1 VELQGNIINKAL
13 INLDKMKKVLLTLSL
28 SIVASMGSFAQNE
41 PYKNPKLAPEER
53 AEDLIGRLTLK
64 EKVGLMKN
72 SSFAVERLGVA
83 PYNWW
88 SEALHGVA
96 RNGLATVFPITM
108 GMASTFDDEAIERVY
123 VAVSDEGR
131 AKFHDAHRRNRYGYG
146 NEGLTFWNPNV
157 NIFRDPRWGRGQ
169 ETFGEDPY
177 LTTRMGVAV
186 VKGMQGPADAEYDKA
201 HACVKHYAVHSGP
214 EAKRHSFDVED
225 LSPRDLWETYLPAFK
240 ALVQEADVKEV
251 MCAYQRLEGEP
262 CCGSNRLLTQ
272 ILRDEWG
279 YKHLVVS
286 DCGAIDDFFV
296 KGRHETH
303 KDAADASASAVIN
316 GTDLECGSIY
326 SHLEEA
332 VKQGLITEER
342 IDTSL
347 RRLLKAR
354 FALGEM
360 DPDSIVPWSK
370 ISIDTVDCDLHK
382 QMALDLARKSMVLL
396 HNNGVLPLAK
406 TGARIAVMGPNAVD
420 SVMQWG
426 NYEGVPSHTYT
437 ILEGIRCKIGDV
449 PFEKGCEL
457 LDNRIFE
464 SYFNEI
470 SNNGRPGL
478 TATYWNNMNL
488 SGDVAATSQITSPI
502 NLSNGGN
509 TAFATGVGLYNFTA
523 VYEGTFRPK
532 ESGAYELL
540 IEGDDGYRVYVN
552 GEKVI
557 DYWGEHASAKRDYT
571 LKATAGTDY
580 KIRIEYMQAGAEAL
594 LRFDLGI
601 YRHIS
606 PEMVVDRV
614 KEADIVIFAGGISP
628 SLEGEE
634 MYSVNSPGFAGGDR
648 TSIELPQVQR
658 DILKAL
664 KKAGKKVVF
673 VNCSGSAALV
683 PEMESCDAILQ
694 AWYPGQA
701 GGLAVA
707 DVLFGDFNPSGKLPV
722 TFYRNTDQLP
732 DFEDYSMKNR
742 TYRYMTEA
750 PLFPFGYGLSYTTFD
765 ISKGRLNKKTISA
778 GQGLNF
784 KVNVKNTGKY
794 DGAEVIQVYVRKVD
808 DAEGPIKSLRAFR
821 RVPLKAGETCVVSID
836 LLPTTFEFF
845 DPTTNTMR
853 IMPGKYEIM
862 YGNSSDIPSGNKLS
876 VTLR

>member
-1 VELQGNIINKAL
+1 
-13 INLDKMKKVLLTLSL
+13 MKKVLLTLSL

-41 PYKNPKLAPEER
+41 PYKNPKLTPEER
-53 AEDLIGRLTLK
+53 AEDLLGRLTLK
-64 EKVGLMKN
+64 EKIGLMKN

-131 AKFHDAHRRNRYGYG
+131 AKFHDAHRSNRYGYG

-262 CCGSNRLLTQ
+262 CCDSNRLLTQ

-303 KDAADASASAVIN
+303 KDAADASASVIN

-360 DPDSIVPWSK
+360 DPDSIVPWSR

-396 HNNGVLPLAK
+396 CNNGVLPLAK

-509 TAFATGVGLYNFTA
+509 TVFATGVGLYNFTA

-557 DYWGEHASAKRDYT
+557 DYWGEHASAKREYT
-571 LKATAGTDY
+571 LKAIAGTDY

-594 LRFDLGI
+594 LRFDLGV

-673 VNCSGSAALV
+673 VNCSGSAVALV

-722 TFYRNTDQLP
+722 TFYKNTDQLP

-742 TYRYMTEA
+742 TYRYMTQV

-778 GQGLNF
+778 GQDLNF

>member
-1 VELQGNIINKAL
+1 
-13 INLDKMKKVLLTLSL
+13 MKKVLLTLSL

-41 PYKNPKLAPEER
+41 PYKNPKLTPEER
-53 AEDLIGRLTLK
+53 AEDLLGRLTLK
-64 EKVGLMKN
+64 EKIGLMKN

-88 SEALHGVA
+88 SEALYGVA

-131 AKFHDAHRRNRYGYG
+131 AKFHDAHRSNRYGYG

-262 CCGSNRLLTQ
+262 CCDSNRLLTQ

-360 DPDSIVPWSK
+360 DPDSIVPWSR

-396 HNNGVLPLAK
+396 CNNGVLPLAK

-509 TAFATGVGLYNFTA
+509 TVFATGVGLYNFTA

-557 DYWGEHASAKRDYT
+557 DYWGEHASAKREYT
-571 LKATAGTDY
+571 LKATAGQDY
-580 KIRIEYMQAGAEAL
+580 KIKIEYMQAGAEAL
-594 LRFDLGI
+594 LKFDLGI
-601 YRHIS
+601 YRQI
-606 PEMVVDRV
+606 PAATVVDKV
-614 KEADIVIFAGGISP
+614 KDADIVIFLGGISP
-628 SLEGEE
+628 DLEGEE
-634 MYSVNSPGFAGGDR
+634 KHFVNCPGFSGGDR

-673 VNCSGSAALV
+673 VNCSGSAVALV

-722 TFYRNTDQLP
+722 TFYKSTDQLP

-742 TYRYMTEA
+742 TYRYMVEA

-765 ISKGRLNKKTISA
+765 ISKGRLNKKSISA
-778 GQGLNF
+778 GKDLNF
-784 KVNVKNTGKY
+784 KVNVKNTGKC

-808 DAEGPIKSLRAFR
+808 DMEGPVKSLRAFR
-821 RVPLKAGETCVVSID
+821 RVPLKAGESCVVSID
-836 LLPTTFEFF
+836 LLPATFEFF
-845 DPTTNTMR
+845 DPVTNTMR
-853 IMPGKYEIM
+853 VMPGKYEVM
-862 YGNSSDIPSGNKLS
+862 YGNSSDIASENKLS
-876 VTLR
+876 VILR